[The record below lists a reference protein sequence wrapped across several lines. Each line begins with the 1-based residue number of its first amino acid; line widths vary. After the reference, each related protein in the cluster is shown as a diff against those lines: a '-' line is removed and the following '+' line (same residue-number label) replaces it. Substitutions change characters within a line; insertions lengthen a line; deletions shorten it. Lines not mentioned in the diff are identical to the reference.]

1 MSTFVDSSV
10 WFAAA
15 CKSHRNNELA
25 KSILLSIDRC
35 TLTDHVLVQTWQL
48 INAQFGSGVA
58 DTFWE
63 CLRETDAVVEPVT
76 ESDLETAKEMSE
88 AYRNEE
94 LSLVDRT
101 SFAVMQ
107 RCGITRAA
115 TFSSSFEIF
124 RYGPR
129 KKTFQILR
137 AGHSAAFVAM
147 KDAILQRKTLR
158 LSYYKGKGLTV
169 CPYILGHAL
178 QEERAFVLALDGIG
192 RRGRAAENGCA
203 CDWRASTISRFR
215 ISPGPNSLTQVA
227 FNAVWTV
234 YTWMQ
239 LNSAPRRA
247 LPSPRGYGRRKPI
260 TPKGAASEG
269 ECHTFELVS
278 GAPKAADCPPA
289 YEITSV
295 QRTEDGLFVKKQR
308 NGGVLR

>member
-15 CKSHRNNELA
+15 CKRDRNNELA

-63 CLRETDAVVEPVT
+63 RLRETDAVVEPVT
-76 ESDLETAKEMSE
+76 ASDLETARQMSE
-88 AYRNEE
+88 AYPSEE

-129 KKTFQILR
+129 KKTLEILR
-137 AGHSAAFVAM
+137 TGHSAAFVAM
-147 KDAILQRKTLR
+147 KDAILRRKTLR
-158 LSYYKGKGLTV
+158 LNYKGRDLTV

-178 QEERAFVLALDGIG
+178 QEERAFVLAVDGIG
-192 RRGRAAENGCA
+192 RPSRPERGKWMCLRLASVEHIEVLDQPWTEETYPHRIQRCADSVHLDAARLGIA
-203 CDWRASTISRFR
+203 KST
-215 ISPGPNSLTQVA
+215 
-227 FNAVWTV
+227 AVPT
-234 YTWMQ
+234 
-239 LNSAPRRA
+239 R
-247 LPSPRGYGRRKPI
+247 
-260 TPKGAASEG
+260 
-269 ECHTFELVS
+269 VS
-278 GAPKAADCPPA
+278 
-289 YEITSV
+289 S
-295 QRTEDGLFVKKQR
+295 KKTHHS
-308 NGGVLR
+308 

>member
-15 CKSHRNNELA
+15 CKRDRNNELA

-48 INAQFGSGVA
+48 LNAQFGSGVG

-63 CLRETDAVVEPVT
+63 RLRETDTVVEPVMA
-76 ESDLETAKEMSE
+76 SDLETARQMPE
-88 AYRNEE
+88 AYPSEE

-129 KKTFQILR
+129 KKTLEILR
-137 AGHSAAFVAM
+137 TGHSAAFVAM
-147 KDAILQRKTLR
+147 KDAILRRKTLR
-158 LSYYKGKGLTV
+158 LNYKGTDLTV

-178 QEERAFVLALDGIG
+178 QEERAFVLAVDRIG
-192 RRGRAAENGCA
+192 RPSRPERGKWMCLRL
-203 CDWRASTISRFR
+203 ASVEDIEVLDQPWTEEPYPNR
-215 ISPGPNSLTQVA
+215 IQRCVD
-227 FNAVWTV
+227 TV
-234 YTWMQ
+234 H
-239 LNSAPRRA
+239 LDA
-247 LPSPRGYGRRKPI
+247 GRLG
-260 TPKGAASEG
+260 TA
-269 ECHTFELVS
+269 
-278 GAPKAADCPPA
+278 
-289 YEITSV
+289 
-295 QRTEDGLFVKKQR
+295 Q
-308 NGGVLR
+308 

>member
-15 CKSHRNNELA
+15 CKRDRNNELA
-25 KSILLSIDRC
+25 KSILLSVDRC

-48 INAQFGSGVA
+48 LNAQFGTFVA

-63 CLRETDAVVEPVT
+63 RLRETDAVVEPVT
-76 ESDLETAKEMSE
+76 ASDLETAREMSE

-124 RYGPR
+124 GYGPG
-129 KKTFQILR
+129 KKAFQILR

-147 KDAILQRKTLR
+147 KDAILRRKTLR
-158 LSYYKGKGLTV
+158 LNYNGTDLTA

-178 QEERAFVLALDGIG
+178 QEERAFVLAVDGIG
-192 RRGRAAENGCA
+192 RSSRAERGKWMCLRLASVNDIEVSDQPWTEQSYPGRIQRCVDSVHLDAARTA
-203 CDWRASTISRFR
+203 KSTA
-215 ISPGPNSLTQVA
+215 VA
-227 FNAVWTV
+227 T
-234 YTWMQ
+234 
-239 LNSAPRRA
+239 R
-247 LPSPRGYGRRKPI
+247 
-260 TPKGAASEG
+260 
-269 ECHTFELVS
+269 VS
-278 GAPKAADCPPA
+278 
-289 YEITSV
+289 
-295 QRTEDGLFVKKQR
+295 FKKTHHS
-308 NGGVLR
+308 

>member
-15 CKSHRNNELA
+15 CKRDRNNELA

-48 INAQFGSGVA
+48 LNAQFGTGVA

-63 CLRETDAVVEPVT
+63 RLRETDAVVEPVT
-76 ESDLETAKEMSE
+76 ESDLETARQMSE
-88 AYRNEE
+88 AYPSEE

-129 KKTFQILR
+129 KKAFQILR
-137 AGHSAAFVAM
+137 AGHSAAFVAV
-147 KDAILQRKTLR
+147 KDAILRRKTLR
-158 LSYYKGKGLTV
+158 LNYKGRDLTV

-178 QEERAFVLALDGIG
+178 QEERAFVLAVDGI
-192 RRGRAAENGCA
+192 
-203 CDWRASTISRFR
+203 SR
-215 ISPGPNSLTQVA
+215 
-227 FNAVWTV
+227 
-234 YTWMQ
+234 
-239 LNSAPRRA
+239 PRRVE
-247 LPSPRGYGRRKPI
+247 PRKWMCLRLASLKDLEVLDQPWTKQSYPGRIQRCVDSVHLD
-260 TPKGAASEG
+260 AARLG
-269 ECHTFELVS
+269 TAKVIAVPTRVS
-278 GAPKAADCPPA
+278 
-289 YEITSV
+289 S
-295 QRTEDGLFVKKQR
+295 KKTHHS
-308 NGGVLR
+308 

>member
-15 CKSHRNNELA
+15 CKRDHNNELA
-25 KSILLSIDRC
+25 KSILLSVDRC

-63 CLRETDAVVEPVT
+63 RLRETDAVVEPVT
-76 ESDLETAKEMSE
+76 ASDLERARQMSE
-88 AYRNEE
+88 AYPSEE

-129 KKTFQILR
+129 KKAFQILR
-137 AGHSAAFVAM
+137 TGHSAAFLAM
-147 KDAILQRKTLR
+147 KDAILRRKTLR
-158 LSYYKGKGLTV
+158 LNYKERDLTA

-178 QEERAFVLALDGIG
+178 QEERAFVLAFDGVGKPSRAGWGKWMCLRLEGVKDVEVLDQPWTEQPYPG
-192 RRGRAAENGCA
+192 RIRRCVDSIHLDAARLGTAGSTAVAE
-203 CDWRASTISRFR
+203 RASS
-215 ISPGPNSLTQVA
+215 
-227 FNAVWTV
+227 
-234 YTWMQ
+234 
-239 LNSAPRRA
+239 
-247 LPSPRGYGRRKPI
+247 
-260 TPKGAASEG
+260 
-269 ECHTFELVS
+269 
-278 GAPKAADCPPA
+278 
-289 YEITSV
+289 
-295 QRTEDGLFVKKQR
+295 KKTHHS
-308 NGGVLR
+308 